1 MDLIFIEYYFIE
13 IYLIYILLLSYY
25 KKFSYKLNKCKIIF

>member
-13 IYLIYILLLSYY
+13 IYLIYILLLSNY
-25 KKFSYKLNKCKIIF
+25 KKFSYK